1 MIVQGQIYNH
11 SYFYIIKNEQNEH
24 FNLIYIIISGG
35 RSQIKLYLE
44 QVRIQ
49 NQSGNSHFGS
59 LAHFG
64 PYYSADDPFRMDWR
78 VFDWHTESSKVWEGK
93 TNRH

>member
-1 MIVQGQIYNH
+1 MSRMNTLVEFL
-11 SYFYIIKNEQNEH
+11 YF
-24 FNLIYIIISGG
+24 ISGG

-64 PYYSADDPFRMDWR
+64 PYYSADDPFRMD
-78 VFDWHTESSKVWEGK
+78 
-93 TNRH
+93 